1 MKNTS
6 LRAVTVALEELQ
18 PDELLAAVLHPQLS
32 APQGRAVGRQL
43 LEAAGGLPRLAR
55 MSPRELMRELGG
67 AFTASEGR
75 PAERDAQS
83 GASAALRLASAFEL
97 GRRAARVELAAG
109 QVVRGMADLEPH
121 LRGLLDGR
129 LKELFLV
136 VLLDAKNRPLRTERV
151 SEGCLTWSV
160 VHPREVYAPAV
171 RESAG
176 AVIVAHNHPS
186 GDPTP
191 SAQDIEVTARLGKVG
206 ELLGIPLLDHI
217 VVGRQ
222 RCVSMRAQGLMGPMT
237 VPA

>member
-1 MKNTS
+1 MKTVPPPVVPVS
-6 LRAVTVALEELQ
+6 L
-18 PDELLAAVLHPQLS
+18 DEMPPEDLLAALL
-32 APQGRAVGRQL
+32 APGAAASDAAALGRQL
-43 LEAAGGLPRLAR
+43 LAASGGLPRLAR
-55 MSPRELMRELGG
+55 MSSRELLRELSGVL
-67 AFTASEGR
+67 AAPRASLRG
-75 PAERDAQS
+75 AER
-83 GASAALRLASAFEL
+83 AALRLASAFEL

-109 QVVRGMADLEPH
+109 QAVRGMADLEPH

-191 SAQDIEVTARLGKVG
+191 SAQDIEVTARLAKVG

-222 RCVSMRAQGLMGPMT
+222 RCVSMRAQGLMGSLT
-237 VPA
+237 VPS

>member
-1 MKNTS
+1 MKT
-6 LRAVTVALEELQ
+6 LRHPLTCTALEDTAPEDLLAGLLL
-18 PDELLAAVLHPQLS
+18 PDVPLEDARILGQQLLAA
-32 APQGRAVGRQL
+32 
-43 LEAAGGLPRLAR
+43 AGGVTRLAR
-55 MSPRELMRELGG
+55 MSPRELLRELSPVL
-67 AFTASEGR
+67 ALLPE
-75 PAERDAQS
+75 
-83 GASAALRLASAFEL
+83 GASDPGAQHAALRLASAFEL
-97 GRRAARVELAAG
+97 ARRAARVSLPPG

-136 VLLDAKNRPLRTERV
+136 VLLDAKNRPMRTERV

-191 SAQDIEVTARLGKVG
+191 SAQDIEVTARLAKVG
-206 ELLGIPLLDHI
+206 DVLGIPLLDHI
-217 VVGRQ
+217 VVGRNH
-222 RCVSMRAQGLMGPMT
+222 CVSMRAQGLMGALSVST
-237 VPA
+237 A